1 MTRAVAAGLLLL
13 LAVACTTP
21 DPPRIEAGAPEDT
34 ACGEPQGPPRE
45 RTPATIDV
53 VEQAYFCILAN
64 YWRAPAM
71 DSRDLLVAGFAALTR
86 ALPGASTDLPALT
99 GDRRAD
105 WAAFEAAYRKVTDR
119 ADLAEVTLDAM
130 VAALDDNHAHWARGA
145 GRPPGY
151 YDGDG
156 YGLGFQVDDG
166 DPLFVAE
173 VEGGAA
179 RKAGLRPGDVIEN
192 VDDVDVLRP
201 RFPDARPVELRLR
214 RGERRWSV
222 TLTPG
227 LYPRDLATLQTVR
240 SRLIDDEVV
249 HVRMRGFSPDSAN
262 RVFRAITRLRAG
274 RDVRGIVLD
283 LRGNGGGSPIEA
295 TRLVSAFVHGKVTSY
310 LCTAGG
316 RCETGHTDD
325 TVELVG
331 LPLVVL
337 VDRGCASACE
347 HFSSAVK
354 DHAAGLLV
362 GVRTAGVISGPGQP
376 FLLRDNTVL
385 TFPTRRHLGPNREI
399 VDRIGVAPHH
409 FVPATPGD
417 AAAGRDAALAKALT
431 LLDRR

>member
-21 DPPRIEAGAPEDT
+21 EPPRAQAGAPENT
-34 ACGEPQGPPRE
+34 ACGPPQGPPRE

-53 VEQAYFCILAN
+53 VEQAYFCILAK

-71 DSRDLLVAGFAALTR
+71 DHRDLLVAGFAALTG
-86 ALPGASTDLPALT
+86 ALPEAPLELPALT
-99 GDRRAD
+99 GDRRGD
-105 WAAFEAAYRKVTDR
+105 WAAFEAAYRKITDR

-130 VAALDDNHAHWARGA
+130 VAALDDNHARWVRDA

-156 YGLGFQVDDG
+156 YGLGFQVSDG
-166 DPLFVAE
+166 DPLFVSE

-179 RKAGLRPGDVIEN
+179 RRAGLRPGDVIEN
-192 VDDVDVLRP
+192 VDDPEVLRP
-201 RFPDARPVELRLR
+201 RYPDAAPVELRLR
-214 RGERRWSV
+214 RGDRRWSV

-240 SRLIDDEVV
+240 SRLIDDEVIY
-249 HVRMRGFSPDSAN
+249 VRMRGFSPDAAN
-262 RVFRAITRLRAG
+262 RAFRAITRLRAG

-283 LRGNGGGSPIEA
+283 LRGNGGGSPVEA
-295 TRLVSAFVHGKVTSY
+295 TRLVSAFTHGKVTSY
-310 LCTAGG
+310 LCTVDD
-316 RCETGHTDD
+316 RCEPGQTDD

-354 DHAAGLLV
+354 DHSAGLLV
-362 GVRTAGVISGPGQP
+362 GTRTAGVISGPGHP

-385 TFPTRRHLGPNREI
+385 SFPTRRHLGPKREI
-399 VDRIGVAPHH
+399 VDRIGVSPHH
-409 FVPATPGD
+409 FVPPTPED
-417 AAAGRDAALAKALT
+417 AAAGRDAALATALT